1 MLAMR
6 IQFYGTS
13 TDALQ
18 TVESCV
24 NVKGIVNVKTQ
35 SLNSAGLLSQSSS
48 TYSKS
53 LLRDLART

>member
-6 IQFYGTS
+6 IQFYGTF

-24 NVKGIVNVKTQ
+24 NVKDIVNGKTQ
-35 SLNSAGLLSQSSS
+35 SLNSAGLLSQSFS

>member
-6 IQFYGTS
+6 IQFYGTF

-24 NVKGIVNVKTQ
+24 NVKDIVNGKTQ

>member
-24 NVKGIVNVKTQ
+24 NVKDIVNGKTQ